1 MKTTVFQS
9 NAFDTSNLT
18 LEEKALLEGKVVK
31 EETYQLPFSLGA
43 IDTFKE
49 RYEYFKRNE
58 IGTYYYITANGNEF
72 IIETVDGV
80 LPTTSKELYN
90 LIYDIAQRR
99 YSYIYEDDECETE
112 IKQLSFLLDI
122 LKGIQLDEFLRY
134 SLPKRLTVE
143 DVLKFK
149 ILIHNHFDV
158 LGNIDYVLVV
168 EHILPLLVGCYHDLK
183 PIIYKALRLFNCHHH
198 LKNAIYLLFEEDK
211 NKQVM
216 ELSAKEI
223 MSNLKH
229 YSILF
234 GLLLNQSAS
243 FAFIEIPK
251 GLNHH
256 LIKLILPSAD
266 PKRIITV
273 DIKEGDYCDLIEVQ
287 YSTFLVGHHL
297 LTDLSNDLKEKIVNQ
312 IKGYLNLK
320 SLEFK

>member
-1 MKTTVFQS
+1 MKELLSQPK
-9 NAFDTSNLT
+9 AFDISNLT
-18 LEEKALLEGKVVK
+18 LEEKALLEGKVIK

-58 IGTYYYITANGNEF
+58 IGTYYYITANENELT
-72 IIETVDGV
+72 IETIDGV
-80 LPTTSKELYN
+80 LPTSSKELYN
-90 LIYDIAQRR
+90 LIYDIVQRR
-99 YSYIYEDDECETE
+99 YSYIYEDDERETE
-112 IKQLSFLLDI
+112 AKQLCFLLDI
-122 LKGIQLDEFLRY
+122 LKGIQLDEFLRC

-149 ILIHNHFDV
+149 ILIHSHFDA

-183 PIIYKALRLFNCHHH
+183 PVIYKALRLFNCHNH
-198 LKNAIYLLFEEDK
+198 LKSAVYLMFEEDK
-211 NKQVM
+211 NEQVVKPN
-216 ELSAKEI
+216 AKEL

-234 GLLLNQSAS
+234 GILLNQSAS
-243 FAFIEIPK
+243 FAFIDIPK
-251 GLNHH
+251 GFNHS
-256 LIKLILPSAD
+256 LIKLVIPSAD

-287 YSTFLVGHHL
+287 YSTFLVGYHL
-297 LTDLSNDLKEKIVNQ
+297 LTDLSNDLKEKIINQ
-312 IKGYLNLK
+312 IKGYFNLK
-320 SLEFK
+320 SFEFK

>member
-9 NAFDTSNLT
+9 NVFDTSNLT

-58 IGTYYYITANGNEF
+58 IGTYYYISTNGYELT
-72 IIETVDGV
+72 IETIDGT
-80 LPTTSKELYN
+80 LPTSSKELYN
-90 LIYDIAQRR
+90 LVYDLAQRR
-99 YSYIYEDDECETE
+99 YSYIYEDDERETE

-122 LKGIQLDEFLRY
+122 LKGIQLDEFLRS

-149 ILIHNHFDV
+149 ILIHSHFSY
-158 LGNIDYVLVV
+158 LEYIDHTFVI
-168 EHILPLLVGCYHDLK
+168 EHILPLLVGCYLDLK
-183 PIIYKALRLFNCHHH
+183 PVIYKALRLFNCHYH

-216 ELSAKEI
+216 ELSAKEL

-234 GLLLNQSAS
+234 GLLLNQSTS
-243 FAFIEIPK
+243 FVFIEIPK

-256 LIKLILPSAD
+256 LIKLVIPSAD

-297 LTDLSNDLKEKIVNQ
+297 LTDLSNDLKEKIVKQ
-312 IKGYLNLK
+312 ITGYLNLK
-320 SLEFK
+320 SFEFK